1 MVPIINPIK
10 KNNTFIVEK
19 ILNELNESTLIFKT
33 FVICSNKELKN
44 KIRYLK
50 KINLIDRPKYLQ
62 KDYLGTDYILK
73 ETYKK

>member
-50 KINLIDRPKYLQ
+50 KN
-62 KDYLGTDYILK
+62 
-73 ETYKK
+73 